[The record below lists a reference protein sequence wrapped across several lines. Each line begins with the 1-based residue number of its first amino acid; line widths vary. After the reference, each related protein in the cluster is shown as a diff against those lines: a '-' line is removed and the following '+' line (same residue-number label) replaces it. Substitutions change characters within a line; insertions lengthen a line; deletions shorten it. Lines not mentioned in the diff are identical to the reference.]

1 MENKYSHFTIEE
13 YIKIADMVNKYY
25 ELLKEEIT
33 YMKNEI
39 KNNLTE
45 AKNNKKELSLEIN
58 NKYNIIYNKIIAS
71 KKGIDILIRDV
82 ENFNVNIDKSK
93 KEEVLKKYEE
103 EIRKLYELTK
113 YVNENIR
120 PQSLL
125 EQLQIYFLENN
136 LTELG
141 DIRANEALYARI
153 SEKGYKK
160 IYI

>member
-93 KEEVLKKYEE
+93 KEVLKKYEE

-141 DIRANEALYARI
+141 DIRANEALYAPL

>member
-82 ENFNVNIDKSK
+82 ENFNLNIVK
-93 KEEVLKKYEE
+93 
-103 EIRKLYELTK
+103 
-113 YVNENIR
+113 
-120 PQSLL
+120 
-125 EQLQIYFLENN
+125 
-136 LTELG
+136 
-141 DIRANEALYARI
+141 
-153 SEKGYKK
+153 
-160 IYI
+160 